1 MNLRRMAALGV
12 FVLVSVAVPGAS
24 PALAEVRPKSVEFGI
39 FAGNYSFDTPF
50 LFLAGG
56 RGDSGNL
63 GGSRLSQFFG
73 ARLGYNFTPHWE
85 VELTYADVS
94 SRDTR
99 YRDVKHDLTNKELTV
114 TYNFLTT
121 TQRKFLPYVT
131 GGLGKLTN
139 KITVFSDGTLDSANL
154 VTAGG
159 GFRYFVNKTMAV
171 RVDGRWNTYSAQF
184 DIPDPDGPVLINVI
198 PPIFIDDRFTDFELT
213 VGLFG
218 VMGGKK

>member
-24 PALAEVRPKSVEFGI
+24 PALAEVRPKSFEFGI
-39 FAGNYSFDTPF
+39 FAGNYSFDSPF

-63 GGSRLSQFFG
+63 GGTRLSQFFG

-94 SRDTR
+94 SRDTKF
-99 YRDVKHDLTNKELTV
+99 RDVKHDLDNRELAV
-114 TYNFLTT
+114 TYNFLST
-121 TQRKFLPYVT
+121 KPGKLIPYAT
-131 GGLGKLTN
+131 GGIGKLIN
-139 KITVFSDGTLDSANL
+139 KITVFSNATQDNAVL
-154 VTAGG
+154 VTVGG

-171 RVDGRWNTYSAQF
+171 RVDGRWNTYNAQF
-184 DIPDPDGPVLINVI
+184 DIPDPDGPIRNIV
-198 PPIFIDDRFTDFELT
+198 PGIFIDDRFTDFELT

-218 VMGGKK
+218 IMGGKK

>member
-24 PALAEVRPKSVEFGI
+24 PALAEVRPKSFEFGI
-39 FAGNYSFDTPF
+39 FAGNYSFDIPF

-56 RGDSGNL
+56 RGESGNL

-94 SRDTR
+94 SRDTKF
-99 YRDVKHDLTNKELTV
+99 RDVKHDLDNRELAV
-114 TYNFLTT
+114 TYNFLSTK
-121 TQRKFLPYVT
+121 QSKLVPYAT
-131 GGLGKLTN
+131 GGIGKLIN
-139 KITVFSDGTLDSANL
+139 KITVFSNATQDNAVL
-154 VTAGG
+154 VMVGG

-184 DIPDPDGPVLINVI
+184 DIPDPDGLSRNIVPG
-198 PPIFIDDRFTDFELT
+198 IFIDDRFTDFELT

-218 VMGGKK
+218 IMGGKK